1 MKNAVIA
8 LAITA
13 CSAPTVAAP
22 VPPFALRCS
31 SQQSPAAPI
40 SAKWD
45 GTILSIAVEGSK
57 PDIFWESPT
66 SAMFT
71 TQPPLRTTRMSFHIR
86 DGSNQSFISISLSD
100 DGNGTFR
107 GGFYNFAHVVDK
119 ELVSAK
125 EIYIADCFST
135 LDR

>member
-1 MKNAVIA
+1 MKKAVIA

-13 CSAPTVAAP
+13 CSAPALAAP
-22 VPPFALRCS
+22 VPPFALRCAS
-31 SQQSPAAPI
+31 KKAPAIPI

-45 GTILSIAVEGSK
+45 GGSLSIAVEGSK
-57 PDIFWESPT
+57 PDIWDSPA

-71 TQPPLRTTRMSFHIR
+71 SRPPLETARMSFHTR
-86 DGSNQSFISISLSD
+86 EGRNQTYVSISLSK
-100 DGNGTFR
+100 DGNGMFG
-107 GGFYNFAHVVDK
+107 GGFYSFAHVVDK

-125 EIYIADCFST
+125 EIYIADCIST

>member
-1 MKNAVIA
+1 MLA

-13 CSAPTVAAP
+13 CSAPTLAAP
-22 VPPFALRCS
+22 VPPFALRCA
-31 SQQSPAAPI
+31 SQKSPATPI

-45 GTILSIAVEGSK
+45 GRSLSVAIEGSK
-57 PDIFWESPT
+57 LDILWSSPT

-71 TQPPLRTTRMSFHIR
+71 TRPPLETVRMSFHTSE
-86 DGSNQSFISISLSD
+86 GSSQTYLSISLSK
-100 DGNGTFR
+100 DGNGVFR
-107 GGFYNFAHVVDK
+107 GGFYSFAHVVGK

-125 EIYIADCFST
+125 EIYIADCIST